1 MLRVIYDF
9 RIRPECDA
17 ELDELV
23 RLWFGSMSTF
33 PGFISISLFQD
44 RGDPGHYCSI
54 GDWQD
59 ATSYQAFYE
68 SDAHRAVAEASRDLF
83 DAEAR
88 HTFQL
93 CYQITARDGGE

>member
-9 RIRPECDA
+9 RIRPEGDA

-23 RLWFGSMSTF
+23 RLWFRSMSTF
-33 PGFISISLFQD
+33 PGFINISLLQD
-44 RGDPGHYCSI
+44 MDDTHHYCSV

-59 ATSYQAFYE
+59 AASYQAFYE
-68 SDAHRAVAEASRDLF
+68 SAAHQMVADASRRLF

-88 HTFQL
+88 HTFRL
-93 CYQITARDGGE
+93 CYQITTRDEGE